1 MLGGLFCYYL
11 SVLFFRGC
19 FLYLWS
25 NFFIFVLV
33 SPHPVFAFQL
43 VLLNQRQSQTQILL
57 ATTVKWAR
65 RLHTEPC
72 CFEKS
77 MLNGFNFALC
87 HVCMLNRS
95 GGKCECGCSL

>member
-25 NFFIFVLV
+25 VFLFLV
-33 SPHPVFAFQL
+33 FGFTPSCICISAGIGESETVANTDI
-43 VLLNQRQSQTQILL
+43 V
-57 ATTVKWAR
+57 ATTVKWAG

-72 CFEKS
+72 CFGKS
-77 MLNGFNFALC
+77 MLDGFNFALC

-95 GGKCECGCSL
+95 GGKCECGCSV